1 MVIVLAMLLFLGF
14 FLAAPFWVWFLT
26 KNETKEGHW
35 LSITCDYI
43 KNNPHHHV
51 SLVFFPINFSLGV
64 NLLCSQEP
72 ADSQIESGLLFIGI
86 ALFFI
91 VAREHLYRAL
101 LERRRF
107 GLVSIAAFF
116 TLLALAY
123 SAGAGWIHIVSS
135 VFFSVLIILTW
146 TPYAL
151 VMEATYAYN
160 LKKDKE
166 G

>member
-1 MVIVLAMLLFLGF
+1 MVIALAMLLFLGF
-14 FLAAPFWVWFLT
+14 FLAAPFWVSFLT

-43 KNNPHHHV
+43 KSNPHHHI
-51 SLVFFPINFSLGV
+51 SLVFSPINFSFGV
-64 NLLCSQEP
+64 NLLCSQDP

-86 ALFFI
+86 AFFFI

-101 LERRRF
+101 IERKRF
-107 GLVSIAAFF
+107 GLVSIAAFL

-123 SAGAGWIHIVSS
+123 SAGASWIHIGSS

-151 VMEATYAYN
+151 VMEAIYAHN
-160 LKKDKE
+160 LNRGNK